1 MSLVTLL
8 LLVVVALFCY
18 EMPFVFGVILFVFVV
33 AIYVMS
39 KKRGQ
44 KREEPRLDNFFKEFG
59 TPDEQVVTDPL
70 RSNEVTG
77 SILCYTGL
85 GFWVING
92 QVIRLS
98 EIVSLNLKN
107 VENPY
112 LPCDYKIHI
121 ETKRDDVP
129 NIFVSVGAD
138 INWASDVIR
147 QLEMLR
153 CNVKPSGSTTCTELP
168 EKTE

>member
-8 LLVVVALFCY
+8 LLVVVALVCY
-18 EMPFVFGVILFVFVV
+18 EKPLVFWLILFVFVAAV
-33 AIYVMS
+33 YVKS

-44 KREEPRLDNFFKEFG
+44 KKQELQLDNFFKEFG
-59 TPDEQVVTDPL
+59 PPDEQVVTDPL
-70 RSNEVTG
+70 RSNAVTG

-92 QVIRLS
+92 QIIRLS

-112 LPCDYKIHI
+112 LPCDYKIYI
-121 ETKRDDVP
+121 ETRRDDLP

-138 INWASDVIR
+138 INWAFDVIR

-153 CNVKPSGSTTCTELP
+153 CKC
-168 EKTE
+168 